1 MSPTDLCNQQLH
13 FFPEEFTQTCPRTH
27 TWPLLIDH
35 WVDQL
40 ADRAIYLSVGSQDD
54 VVGTEACVRFAIKL
68 FVEQRR
74 ALPQDTLL
82 SQLHVVDSPGHSP
95 SRASRLQATQFLLD
109 FCNQE

>member
-1 MSPTDLCNQQLH
+1 MICPITR
-13 FFPEEFTQTCPRTH
+13 TCPRTR

-54 VVGTEACVRFAIKL
+54 VVGTEACVRFAMKL
-68 FVEQRR
+68 FAEQRR
-74 ALPQDTLL
+74 TLPQDTLL

-95 SRASRLQATQFLLD
+95 SRTSRLQATQFLLD
-109 FCNQE
+109 FCNRV